1 MLEISNLSVSY
12 GRFRALEGFSLKV
25 APSECVALLGSNGAG
40 KTTTLNT
47 ISGLLRPGSGS
58 IRFQGADI
66 TGRPPHHIVN
76 LGIVQVPEGRHVFP
90 DLLVHENLA
99 VGAYCR
105 GVPSKADFDRI
116 YELFP
121 KLRDRAKQKG
131 GTLSGGEQ
139 QMLAVGRALMA
150 KPKLLM
156 LDEPSLGLAP
166 LIVEQLYEVL
176 RTIKASMTVLL
187 VEQNVHL
194 ALELVDRAYVLREGR
209 VVKEGGARDLADS
222 AWLRS
227 AYLASDMNAAP

>member
-1 MLEISNLSVSY
+1 MLEISNLSVNY
-12 GRFRALEGFSLKV
+12 GPFRALEGVALKV
-25 APSECVALLGSNGAG
+25 AAGECVALLGSNGAG

-47 ISGLLRPGSGS
+47 ISGLLRPVSGS
-58 IRFQGADI
+58 IRFQEAEI
-66 TGRPPHHIVN
+66 AGRPPHHIVKG
-76 LGIVQVPEGRHVFP
+76 GIVQVPEGRRVFP
-90 DLLVHENLA
+90 DLTVRENLA

-105 GVPSKADFDRI
+105 SAPSKADFDRI
-116 YELFP
+116 YDLFP
-121 KLRDRAKQKG
+121 RLCERTNQKA

-150 KPKLLM
+150 GPKLLL

-176 RTIKASMTVLL
+176 RTVKTSMTVLL

-194 ALELVDRAYVLREGR
+194 ALELVDRAYVLRQGR
-209 VVKEGGARDLADS
+209 IVKEGSARDLADS

-227 AYLASDMNAAP
+227 AYLASDMDAAL